1 VLDYDPV
8 LEAEGVLEDPQG
20 EIGAPLAGVGRRFFE
35 TVAEVDEV
43 AADLL
48 KDTRRYFEY
57 TAGFSS
63 VGKTN
68 STREEEELQLLLF
81 TEDDLIYRGCRIA
94 RPILALAA
102 ETAQVDEVGIVD
114 CRDDSLLLLVHH
126 AAFKS
131 AGTLW
136 SKGELDRA
144 RIRLR
149 LLVGWEQQT

>member
-1 VLDYDPV
+1 MLDYDPV
-8 LEAEGVLEDPQG
+8 LEAESVLEDPQG

-35 TVAEVDEV
+35 AVAEVDEV
-43 AADLL
+43 AAGLL

-57 TAGFSS
+57 TADLSS
-63 VGKTN
+63 VGEANGTLA
-68 STREEEELQLLLF
+68 EEELQLLLF
-81 TEDDLIYRGCRIA
+81 IEDDLIYRGCKIA
-94 RPILALAA
+94 SPILALAA
-102 ETAQVDEVGIVD
+102 ATAQVDEVGIVD

-126 AAFKS
+126 EAFRS

-136 SKGELDRA
+136 SNGELDSA